1 MIQSLT
7 NQNTISADKALDCF
21 DYQSNRNC
29 TARMVQPKR
38 METTMLVAIGKGI
51 ELEVDVT
58 RLNNEV
64 RDHVMR
70 TGLRNLLMDAHAS
83 ATAKADPQGYVQK
96 SRELA
101 EKKLASLYAGIVRAQ
116 SFGGPK
122 APTDPVAMVIL
133 RLARKAIISRPEIA
147 AASKADRLATI
158 NRLAAE
164 YAKEHDAQ
172 LRPRAEK
179 IVALE
184 NDQAEPTPVR
194 KHQAMPTKKK
204 KAA

>member
-1 MIQSLT
+1 ML
-7 NQNTISADKALDCF
+7 N
-21 DYQSNRNC
+21 
-29 TARMVQPKR
+29 VQ
-38 METTMLVAIGKGI
+38 IGKGL
-51 ELEVDVT
+51 EMEVDT
-58 RLNNEV
+58 SRLNDEV
-64 RDHVMR
+64 RDHIIR

-83 ATAKADPQGYVQK
+83 ATAKADPEGYVQK

-101 EKKLASLYAGIVRAQ
+101 EKKLASLYAGVVRAQ
-116 SFGGPK
+116 PFGGPK

-133 RLARKAIISRPEIA
+133 RLARKAVISRPEVA
-147 AASKADRLATI
+147 AASNADRLATI

-164 YAKEHDAQ
+164 YAKEYDAQ

-184 NDQAEPTPVR
+184 NDQAEPAPVK

>member
-1 MIQSLT
+1 
-7 NQNTISADKALDCF
+7 
-21 DYQSNRNC
+21 
-29 TARMVQPKR
+29 
-38 METTMLVAIGKGI
+38 MLVAIGKGI
-51 ELEVDVT
+51 ELDIDVKRFNSEVH
-58 RLNNEV
+58 
-64 RDHVMR
+64 DHILR

-83 ATAKADPQGYVQK
+83 ATAKADPNNYVK
-96 SRELA
+96 RSREMA
-101 EKKLASLYAGIVRAQ
+101 EKKLASLYAGVVRAQ

-133 RLARKAIISRPEIA
+133 RLARKAVISRPEVA
-147 AASKADRLATI
+147 AASNADRLAMI

-164 YAKEHDAQ
+164 HAKEHDAQ

-184 NDQAEPTPVR
+184 NDQAEPTPVK
-194 KHQAMPTKKK
+194 KHQVMPTKKN